1 MSAQRGRGCPIVLA
15 GADEHGET
23 DVFDADLTRPVL
35 LLVGTEATGLSSAWR
50 ELCDI
55 TVKIPITGAASSLNA
70 ANAAA
75 VVLYETARQRLTTQR
90 FTTQGLT
97 TQGQRRPGRV
107 E

>member
-1 MSAQRGRGCPIVLA
+1 VLA

-35 LLVGTEATGLSSAWR
+35 LLVGNETTGLTSAWR
-50 ELCDI
+50 ELCDL

-75 VVLYETARQRLTTQR
+75 VVLYETARQRLQATR
-90 FTTQGLT
+90 KS
-97 TQGQRRPGRV
+97 
-107 E
+107 

>member
-1 MSAQRGRGCPIVLA
+1 VLA
-15 GADEHGET
+15 AADEHGET

-35 LLVGTEATGLSSAWR
+35 LLVGNETTGLTSAWR
-50 ELCDI
+50 DLCDL

-75 VVLYETARQRLTTQR
+75 VVLYEIARQRLTTQGLTTQGL
-90 FTTQGLT
+90 TTQGLT